1 MSGLAGLARGAAAAV
16 LVGLMIAPVT
26 EAQDANIRRLL
37 SPEETR
43 QCICQEAE
51 IQALQA
57 KLAQSDPIQQEFD
70 RLDKIV
76 ENARPHID
84 TTDPAEVDSF
94 RRLYNRREALRL
106 QVQAERGPYVAQLNG
121 MAVAYNA
128 QCASARMLK
137 VNVDAIRAN
146 PNACINP

>member
-1 MSGLAGLARGAAAAV
+1 MT
-16 LVGLMIAPVT
+16 APFT
-26 EAQDANIRRLL
+26 EAQDANMRRLL

-51 IQALQA
+51 IQALQSR
-57 KLAQSDPIQQEFD
+57 LAQSDPIQQEFD

-76 ENARPHID
+76 EHARPHID

-106 QVQAERGPYVAQLNG
+106 QLQAERGPYVSQLNG

-137 VNVDAIRAN
+137 INVDAVRAN